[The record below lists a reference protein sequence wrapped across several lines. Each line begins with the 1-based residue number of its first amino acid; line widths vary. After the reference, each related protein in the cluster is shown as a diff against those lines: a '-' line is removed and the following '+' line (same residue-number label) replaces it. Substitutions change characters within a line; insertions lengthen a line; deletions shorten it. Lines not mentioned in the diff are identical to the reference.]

1 MSRNWKRGRKRSAA
15 VKPPESAALVSQEAG
30 LPAEGG
36 GPVSRPAW
44 APGDVD
50 LFKVPEPV
58 RRAVAEIV
66 EPAYRKLVDEVED
79 RITPNPYP
87 SRSSYQN
94 RAHSPSA
101 KTRQGGGVNCP
112 PLERA

>member
-1 MSRNWKRGRKRSAA
+1 MSRNKKRGRKRSPA
-15 VKPPESAALVSQEAG
+15 VESPESAALVSQEAG

-66 EPAYRKLVDEVED
+66 EPAYRKLVAEVED
-79 RITPNPYP
+79 
-87 SRSSYQN
+87 
-94 RAHSPSA
+94 
-101 KTRQGGGVNCP
+101 
-112 PLERA
+112 PLERSIGPTLVQSGVRCQGTGVRNGYAAGG